1 MAESPSRNEVVDFAG
16 YVFKRGR
23 SIQPGSSPRP
33 RDELAKLGLYASTA
47 TIRKYRPKSR
57 HPPAQSGLTFL
68 RNRAGAI
75 VAMDF
80 FVVPAV
86 TFCLLCVTE
95 EPEWMQVSFAIA
107 LHIGCRLRE
116 TRISS
121 RCVNLKENKITFPSL
136 KGVEEGAFSIPM
148 PTALKPV
155 FEKMKAERRRYT
167 VEFPFQPGVEQ
178 NDDLFH
184 DHAAWAASRSQARI
198 TSEACTAK

>member
-1 MAESPSRNEVVDFAG
+1 
-16 YVFKRGR
+16 
-23 SIQPGSSPRP
+23 
-33 RDELAKLGLYASTA
+33 LGLYASTA

-57 HPPAQSGLTFL
+57 HRPAQSGSTFL

-116 TRISS
+116 TRIPLG
-121 RCVNLKENKITFPSL
+121 CVNLKENKITFPSL

-167 VEFPFQPGVEQ
+167 VEFPFQPSSKTMISFTITQLGRRRARRQGSLRKPVLPK
-178 NDDLFH
+178 NSADLE
-184 DHAAWAASRSQARI
+184 DLRV
-198 TSEACTAK
+198 TPPLYTG